1 MVQKKIFGGKDFSE
15 GIARVITLMPELAMD
30 FPKIHTYLFKYV
42 ILPLLERDILKLESI
57 KWNEVIKKDEPDDD
71 DDIVFDNTD
80 PQFKLLAHI
89 L

>member
-1 MVQKKIFGGKDFSE
+1 
-15 GIARVITLMPELAMD
+15 MD

-42 ILPLLERDILKLESI
+42 ILPLLERDIMKLESI

-89 L
+89 LQY

>member
-1 MVQKKIFGGKDFSE
+1 
-15 GIARVITLMPELAMD
+15 MD

-42 ILPLLERDILKLESI
+42 ISPLLEKDIMKLESI